1 MRAFGYAV
9 LGFFF
14 GLILVV
20 IGTLLALYAA
30 GSPISLQ
37 SAIQIQLVTPLLW
50 LIDVFALILA
60 ATFGFLGSRDSQLI
74 KMQREGT
81 EAQRRAAELRQLNT
95 ELAKK
100 DQERK
105 ETEVVVS
112 RGKREWE
119 ATFDSVQDLIIVT
132 DQSGSITRCNRACLK
147 AFNANFN
154 DLIGKKVTDV
164 FFGPGSVEQ
173 LPAEKKEMKFPV
185 LDGWFDISSNQ
196 LVTEGEQQGMIYIVR
211 NITETKQATMDL
223 QRQKQYFEAIIQNSP
238 IGIATLSLDH
248 RVVAINPAFETLFG
262 FSQQEVLGKDLD
274 PLISPP
280 ELVTETSGLTEQ
292 VEMGEVVHVYTQRL
306 RKDGSLVD
314 VELFGVPV
322 VLWGRQI
329 GILGI
334 YHDVSELI
342 RAGQIVAAEPTP
354 EETMVPSEPAVGGKV
369 KPIRIRLI
377 KIESIEGIGPVYAQ
391 KLNEFGIITTEDL
404 LIAGATR
411 KGREDLVEKTEISD
425 KLILKWVNKADL
437 MRVPGIGEEYSDL
450 LEEAGVDTV
459 KELRNRVPNHLYQ
472 SMLQINA
479 LKRLVRRTPYLSEV
493 EAWVQAAKELEPILT
508 Y

>member
-1 MRAFGYAV
+1 MRTFGYAV

-14 GLILVV
+14 GLVLVV
-20 IGTLLALYAA
+20 IGTILALYQA
-30 GSPISLQ
+30 GTPLSLQ
-37 SAIQIQLVTPLLW
+37 NAIQIQLITPLLW
-50 LIDVFALILA
+50 LIDINALILA
-60 ATFGFLGSRDSQLI
+60 ATFGFLGSRDSQMI
-74 KMQREGT
+74 KMQHEGLDS
-81 EAQRRAAELRQLNT
+81 QRRAAELRQLNT

-105 ETEVVVS
+105 EVEVVVS

-147 AFNANFN
+147 AFNVNFN

-164 FFGPGSVEQ
+164 FFGPGSSEQ
-173 LPAEKKEMKFPV
+173 LPTEKKEMKFPV

-196 LVTEGEQQGMIYIVR
+196 LVAEGEQQGMIYIAR

-248 RVVAINPAFETLFG
+248 RVVAVNPAFEMLFG
-262 FSQQEVLGKDLD
+262 FNQQEVLGKDLD
-274 PLISPP
+274 TLISPT
-280 ELVTETSGLTEQ
+280 ELIPETSNLTEQ
-292 VEMGEVVHVYTQRL
+292 VEMGEIVHVYTQRL

-342 RAGQIVAAEPTP
+342 RAGQMVASEPVPDESMVAP
-354 EETMVPSEPAVGGKV
+354 EEAVARKV
-369 KPIRIRLI
+369 KPVRKRLI
-377 KIESIEGIGPVYAQ
+377 KIETIEGIGPIYAQ
-391 KLNEFGIITTEDL
+391 KLNELGIMTTEDL
-404 LIAGATR
+404 LMAGATR
-411 KGREDLVEKTEISD
+411 KGREELVEKTEISD
-425 KLILKWVNKADL
+425 KLILKWINKADL

-493 EAWVQAAKELEPILT
+493 EAWVQAAKDLDPIIT